1 MKDDDKKVRCKSVS
15 LQYSCYNVEELCITI
30 RRSYKRLSAPNII
43 IIAFVISLGI
53 PDASSICS
61 IFDRPME
68 SNAFEK
74 STKMITA
81 GSCFCFCQHM

>member
-1 MKDDDKKVRCKSVS
+1 MSPYSTPAIMSKNSVS
-15 LQYSCYNVEELCITI
+15 PLGDLTKDWVLLY
-30 RRSYKRLSAPNII
+30 II
-43 IIAFVISLGI
+43 VIAFVSSLGI

-81 GSCFCFCQHM
+81 GSCFCFCQHL